1 MFPLYIDSLYDLRA
15 IARQP
20 LILPGDPEPAWLRQR
35 VAYRAAF
42 PSRNPFVWFSTR
54 PRAGAPGIVQK
65 LRLALARG

>member
-1 MFPLYIDSLYDLRA
+1 MFPLSIDSLSDLRG

-20 LILPGDPEPAWLRQR
+20 LILPCDPEPAWLRQR

-42 PSRNPFVWFSTR
+42 PSRNPFWFSTR
-54 PRAGAPGIVQK
+54 PRAAAPGIVQK